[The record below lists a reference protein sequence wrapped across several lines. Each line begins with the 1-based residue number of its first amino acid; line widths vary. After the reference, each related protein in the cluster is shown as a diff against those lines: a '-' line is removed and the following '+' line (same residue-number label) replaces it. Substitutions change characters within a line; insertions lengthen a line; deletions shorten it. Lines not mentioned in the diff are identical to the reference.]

1 MTVTQVTQ
9 AGIRELSVRLASSAD
24 DVVAAQKLRW
34 NVFCA
39 ERGASVESEGLEL
52 DIDPFDPI
60 CDHLLVEDSAGGQ
73 PEVVGTYRL
82 LRESIAREHGG
93 FYTAG
98 EYAIDPLAGHREPG
112 SETLELGRSCVAPS
126 YRDAGTIQ
134 LLWRGIASY
143 LELHRIS
150 LMFGCASFQGIDP
163 DAHADT
169 LSYLYHNHL
178 APPEF
183 RARALDERH
192 VEMARL
198 PIGGYDPRQAMRK
211 LPPLI
216 KGYLRVG
223 AMVGDGAVIDA
234 PFNTVDVFMIMPVA
248 AISARYLGRFGAAA

>member
-1 MTVTQVTQ
+1 MTITHM
-9 AGIRELSVRLASSAD
+9 AGVGARNLSVRLARSESDIA
-24 DVVAAQKLRW
+24 AAQKLRW
-34 NVFCA
+34 DVFYA
-39 ERGASVESEGLEL
+39 ERGALMEGGLAGF
-52 DIDPFDPI
+52 DADPFDVV
-60 CDHLLVEDSAGGQ
+60 CDHLLVEDSASGV
-73 PEVVGTYRL
+73 PVVVGTYRL
-82 LRESIAREHGG
+82 LRESIAKRQGG

-98 EYAIDPLAGHREPG
+98 EYEIARLSQPPRQDGEL
-112 SETLELGRSCVAPS
+112 LELGRSCVAPA

-143 LELHRIS
+143 LERHRIS
-150 LMFGCASFQGIDP
+150 TMFGCASFHGVDP
-163 DAHADT
+163 DEHADT

-178 APPEF
+178 APQGL
-183 RARALDERH
+183 RATALPERH

-234 PFNTVDVFMIMPVA
+234 PFNTVDVFMIMPVN